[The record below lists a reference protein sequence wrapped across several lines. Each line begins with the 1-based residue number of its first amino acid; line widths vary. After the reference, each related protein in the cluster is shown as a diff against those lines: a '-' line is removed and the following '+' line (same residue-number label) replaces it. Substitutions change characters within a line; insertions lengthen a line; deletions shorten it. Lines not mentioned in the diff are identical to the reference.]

1 MKKQIV
7 FVMTAV
13 LLIGLACVSEGV
25 VDPTSTPVLRP
36 QEAIQLSTV
45 VPVRSSTV
53 VPKKPEIHT
62 SIDGEFNGWAGE
74 TVFKLSNG
82 QLWEQTEF
90 DLYVTAR
97 ISPSVTLTTNG
108 GLVTLTVDSS
118 GESVE
123 VQQITKFYETCI
135 LNDFNSPFYFTGW
148 RGDTIFE
155 MCNGDVWQQSSLGI
169 QVTTVIAPPDVII
182 YESAA
187 RSGFRKFKMK
197 VEGIRDTISVVQ
209 LR

>member
-13 LLIGLACVSEGV
+13 LLMGLACVSEAV

-53 VPKKPEIHT
+53 VPKKPELHT

-97 ISPSVTLTTNG
+97 ISPSVTLTSNG

-135 LNDFNSPFYFTGW
+135 LNDFNGW

-155 MCNGDVWQQSSLGI
+155 MCNGDVWQQSSLGHH
-169 QVTTVIAPPDVII
+169 TTNVSSPPNVII
-182 YESAA
+182 YD
-187 RSGFRKFKMK
+187 SGFRRFKMQ
-197 VEGIRDTISVVQ
+197 VEGTRKTISVVQ